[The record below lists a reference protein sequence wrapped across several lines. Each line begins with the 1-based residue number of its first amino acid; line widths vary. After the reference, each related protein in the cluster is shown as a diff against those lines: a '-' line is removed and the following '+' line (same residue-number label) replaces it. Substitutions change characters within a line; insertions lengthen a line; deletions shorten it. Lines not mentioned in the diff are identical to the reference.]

1 MLFILYIYEKSSLAG
16 DLQNAAAAKNSIFTH
31 TKASLSPV
39 GSKLRNRQV
48 SWLSFIALSAFPT
61 CVSDIIAWA
70 PLTVAGLL
78 RILTGIPF
86 SAPAS
91 TGAPVKK
98 IPSIYIRQQFL

>member
-1 MLFILYIYEKSSLAG
+1 MQI
-16 DLQNAAAAKNSIFTH
+16 AAKNSIFTH

-39 GSKLRNRQV
+39 GSELRNRQV

-86 SAPAS
+86 SAPAAA
-91 TGAPVKK
+91 GAPVKK

>member
-1 MLFILYIYEKSSLAG
+1 MQ
-16 DLQNAAAAKNSIFTH
+16 LQPNSIFTH

-39 GSKLRNRQV
+39 GSELRNRQV

-61 CVSDIIAWA
+61 CVSDIIAWT

-86 SAPAS
+86 SAPTAA
-91 TGAPVKK
+91 GAPVKK
-98 IPSIYIRQQFL
+98 IPSIYIRQQSL